1 MTIVVDA
8 IVSLGKFPSSRMGI
22 PAHRNGS
29 GSLMHCTRDHIEE
42 VIAKQEKSVSIEN
55 GPHQRLNMLQR
66 IAHFRLLCML
76 EVDGSFAKTPGHAQA
91 ELAGIVPVENLCKL
105 SHFVGRLKPTLGI
118 AAK

>member
-1 MTIVVDA
+1 
-8 IVSLGKFPSSRMGI
+8 
-22 PAHRNGS
+22 
-29 GSLMHCTRDHIEE
+29 
-42 VIAKQEKSVSIEN
+42 
-55 GPHQRLNMLQR
+55 MLQL

-105 SHFVGRLKPTLGI
+105 SHFVGRLKPALGI